1 MFKKSTYNVAK
12 EMDCMSIIWST
23 ALRPGGKW
31 SGTIGRG
38 KLIRFTAME
47 AGANV
52 SAQIYH
58 AKDLTER
65 YNMPDT
71 LKAQYTA
78 HLTRG
83 HVLMSDNGRA
93 LASIVED
100 STGWH
105 DPLSGYTSRAA
116 TDAKYGTTNYQGLR
130 NEWLRSGQE
139 NFAVELMRNG
149 LSMRDM
155 MPVVNLFSKVF
166 CDEQGD
172 MHFCSDHCP
181 AGATVTLRTEMDI
194 LLVLSN
200 TPNPLDPRTS
210 YPSVPVKI
218 EVLAA
223 LPVEADDFCVNY
235 RWENRRAFENTWEY
249 HTLLGRD

>member
-1 MFKKSTYNVAK
+1 M
-12 EMDCMSIIWST
+12 EIIWNMT
-23 ALRPGGKW
+23 IGPGGKW
-31 SGTIGRG
+31 SGAIGKG
-38 KLIRFTAME
+38 KLIRFTALE

-52 SAQIYH
+52 SVQLFH
-58 AKDLTER
+58 ARDLTER

-78 HLTRG
+78 HLRRG
-83 HVLMSDNGRA
+83 NVLMSDNGRA
-93 LASIVED
+93 LVSIVED
-100 STGWH
+100 SIGWH
-105 DPLSGYTSRAA
+105 DPLSGYTSRTA
-116 TDAKYGTTNYQGLR
+116 TDAKYGATNFQKLR

-139 NFAVELMRNG
+139 NFAVELVRNG

-166 CDEQGD
+166 SDENGD
-172 MHFCSDHCP
+172 MHFVADHCP
-181 AGATVTLRTEMDI
+181 AGATVTLRTELDT

-218 EVLAA
+218 EVLQAE
-223 LPVEADDFCVNY
+223 PVDADDYCVNY
-235 RWENRRAFENTWEY
+235 RSENRRAFENTWEY
-249 HTLLGRD
+249 QKLLGL